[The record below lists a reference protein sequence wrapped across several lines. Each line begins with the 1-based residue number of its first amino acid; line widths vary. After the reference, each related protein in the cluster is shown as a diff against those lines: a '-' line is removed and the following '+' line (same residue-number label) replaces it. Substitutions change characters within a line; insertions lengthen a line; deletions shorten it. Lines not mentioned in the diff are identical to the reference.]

1 MANPY
6 DPVQF
11 AFEKSIRD
19 FKANLKDDRLY
30 SEILQ
35 TTTIDQ
41 VYNFT
46 EKLQADQNKDGHMR
60 HLAKIGPFLENLRG
74 YAGVIEV
81 FIQVKPEIL
90 ALIWGPIKL
99 LLQWTSVLKQSFD
112 GLIKTIAD
120 IGNLLPEFKEVVRL
134 FGHNKQINDVLALFF
149 QDILDIY
156 AIALKFFS
164 ASRWR
169 IIFEAMWPKQQD
181 KIRVVMSHIERHTL
195 LMRNE
200 VRLEHIREEY
210 DARLRALEHFEK
222 TERSHLRQ
230 EYNTIKEAI
239 SPRTYED
246 ELYRIRGR
254 ICEGTGKWL
263 LRDATFAEWIDGS
276 EKPTKPIWLQGIPG
290 AGKTYLSSTVIDHA
304 LSKGRTLFAF
314 LSYKFSSSI
323 SALSIIH
330 SLIFQLTS
338 DDDDLQAIL
347 CQYASKELRRELKRA
362 VELLT
367 ILLTTT
373 GPVFIVIDGI
383 DEIDEIERRRLLQHL
398 LELSND
404 CDNVK
409 VLVCSRIEDDIDAI
423 LRGKAV
429 KIRIDDRNAGSIQ
442 AFVSR
447 QVQEW
452 FLSRDFLSEARTEIQ
467 GLLAPLS
474 SKANGMFLY
483 AKVVLTSIEHLDN
496 MIAIR
501 NELQV
506 LPENLDDAYAR
517 ILERINN
524 LNPLALRD
532 KARKLLGWVGSSPTP
547 LSIYEIEQALNIKM
561 DDIKGNV
568 RVIARLNP
576 VRVCGPILEV
586 VDDYV
591 EFVHFTAKEYI
602 FSPHIPNCINI
613 SDATLS
619 LATCCIQYL
628 CQEHHDT
635 DLSDDELRENLLAG
649 AYRLH
654 EYSATI
660 WPELVERYIRFA
672 KSASPPSD
680 LIKLIQLLIEK
691 RSSDEFSNDG
701 STLLELSAKQSF
713 KWDYPEI
720 HEILRKAVCFR
731 IYLTSKGNSWINLDP
746 LTITRTSIRLYK
758 EFDQLLCGS
767 GDYHMTDCHCVT
779 IQRHSGQR
787 PFKCSFLGCYFSRH
801 GFPIKSARNS
811 HQSHHERPWKCSKSD
826 CLYFQGF
833 FSRKSWLQQKPDKD
847 EIQPLLFDLIRA
859 DKVELVK
866 NLIPQL
872 VKFPIEVKNSLFSL
886 AARSGST
893 AMVNLFEPGTGNI
906 VNPGDERPYGEFIA
920 AYGRDV
926 RERSKGRHDF
936 MNVWTGLHAA
946 IRGTNI
952 ETFRHLLLI
961 SRKNHL
967 DIYALLLPEILKC
980 KSEEFRLD
988 WELNVEAEYEACV
1001 KNPLS
1006 NDELLKFGSRYTT
1019 SPLLKTATGNSE
1031 NATFILLL
1039 WEKIDLAK
1047 ILNPAHLGSTLGYV
1061 AGTCRSI
1068 KLAKYL
1074 IDAGVPVDS
1083 RRRII
1088 NQTPLHH
1095 ALRVNTPEAAELA
1108 KFLLGLGA
1116 DPSAFAETGR
1126 GSIRTIKRIRDEI
1139 GAKGISKWLGISWD
1153 DLVER
1158 IRAERMDASEHKS

>member
-1 MANPY
+1 MAHPY
-6 DPVQF
+6 DPVQL

-19 FKANLKDDRLY
+19 FKVNLKDDRLY

-134 FGHNKQINDVLALFF
+134 FGDNKQINDVLALFF

-181 KIRVVMSHIERHTL
+181 KTRVVMSHIERHTL

-239 SPRTYED
+239 SPRIYED

-263 LRDATFAEWIDGS
+263 LRDATFAEWINGS
-276 EKPTKPIWLQGIPG
+276 ERPTKPIWLQGIPG
-290 AGKTYLSSTVIDHA
+290 AGKAYLSSTVVDHA

-347 CQYASKELRRELKRA
+347 CQSASKELRRELKRA

-367 ILLTTT
+367 TLLTTT

-404 CDNVK
+404 CDDVK

-483 AKVVLTSIEHLDN
+483 AKVVLTSIEHLDD
-496 MIAIR
+496 MTAIH

-547 LSIYEIEQALNIKM
+547 LNIYEIEQALNIKM

-591 EFVHFTAKEYI
+591 QF
-602 FSPHIPNCINI
+602 PNIPNCINI

-628 CQEHHDT
+628 CQEHHDR
-635 DLSDDELRENLLAG
+635 DLSDDELRDNILAG
-649 AYRLH
+649 VYRLH
-654 EYSATI
+654 EYSVTM
-660 WPELVERYIRFA
+660 WPELVQRYIQFA
-672 KSASPPSD
+672 KSASPPS
-680 LIKLIQLLIEK
+680 KLIELFQFLIEK
-691 RSSDEFSNDG
+691 RSSDEFSNDE
-701 STLLELSAKQSF
+701 STLPEISAKHSF
-713 KWDYPEI
+713 NWDYPEI
-720 HEILRKAVCFR
+720 HEILRNALYFR

-746 LTITRTSIRLYK
+746 LTITRISIRLHE

-767 GDYHMTDCHCVT
+767 GDHHMKDYHCAT
-779 IQRHSGQR
+779 IRRHFGKR
-787 PFKCSFLGCYFSRH
+787 PFKCSFLGCYFSRPRH
-801 GFPIKSARNS
+801 
-811 HQSHHERPWKCSKSD
+811 HQRPWKCSKSD
-826 CLYFQGF
+826 CLYSQGF
-833 FSRKSWLQQKPDKD
+833 LSRKMRDRHWEQCHQEGRKESWFQQTPDED
-847 EIQPLLFDLIRA
+847 EILPLLFDLIRA

-866 NLIPQL
+866 ILIPQL
-872 VKFPIEVKNSLFSL
+872 VKFPFEVRNSLFPL

-893 AMVNLFEPGTGNI
+893 AMVDLFEPGTGNI
-906 VNPGDERPYGEFIA
+906 VKPGYDIRVFEATYGALA
-920 AYGRDV
+920 ASY
-926 RERSKGRHDF
+926 SNSRHDF
-936 MNVWTGLHAA
+936 MNIWAGLHAA
-946 IRGTNI
+946 IGGA
-952 ETFRHLLLI
+952 
-961 SRKNHL
+961 KK
-967 DIYALLLPEILKC
+967 ILKS

-988 WELNVEAEYEACV
+988 WEINVEAEYETSV
-1001 KNPLS
+1001 KHSPS
-1006 NDELLKFGSRYTT
+1006 YYKTWTFGERYATRF
-1019 SPLLKTATGNSE
+1019 LLKTATENPE
-1031 NATFILLL
+1031 NANFILLL

-1047 ILNPAHLGSTLGYV
+1047 ILIPVYLRTLLVTV
-1061 AGTCRSI
+1061 AETCRSI
-1068 KLAKYL
+1068 KLAQYV
-1074 IDAGVPVDS
+1074 IDAGVPVDY
-1083 RRRII
+1083 RRSTKYP
-1088 NQTPLHH
+1088 TPLHH
-1095 ALRVNTPEAAELA
+1095 AVRVNTPEVAEFA

-1116 DPSAFAETGR
+1116 DPSAFSESGP
-1126 GSIRTIKRIRDEI
+1126 GSRRKIRRIRDEV

-1158 IRAERMDASEHKS
+1158 IRAERMEASEDRS